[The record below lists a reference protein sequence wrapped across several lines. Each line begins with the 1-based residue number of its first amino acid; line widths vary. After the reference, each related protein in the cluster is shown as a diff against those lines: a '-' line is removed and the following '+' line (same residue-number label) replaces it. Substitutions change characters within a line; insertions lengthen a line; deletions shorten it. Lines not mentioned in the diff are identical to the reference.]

1 MDPEFI
7 NKCFMEKKETPQ
19 CHSLHSNGLLWGEG
33 GGVICPLLQYD
44 YDPTL
49 AVKIVV

>member
-7 NKCFMEKKETPQ
+7 NKCIMEKKKPHNVIPSTQMDPF
-19 CHSLHSNGLLWGEG
+19 WG

>member
-1 MDPEFI
+1 MSFPPL
-7 NKCFMEKKETPQ
+7 KWT
-19 CHSLHSNGLLWGEG
+19 LLGGG

>member
-1 MDPEFI
+1 MSFPPL
-7 NKCFMEKKETPQ
+7 KWTP
-19 CHSLHSNGLLWGEG
+19 LGG